1 MSTSIP
7 TVTLE
12 QINSKIIKEQFF
24 NLDGTTLTI
33 CLLTL
38 QNGFVV
44 TGESACAS
52 PEKFNKEIGDRI
64 AKENAVHKIW
74 ALEGYL
80 LKESLYLLGEVVG
93 RLDEVVGKVVN
104 DR

>member
-12 QINSKIIKEQFF
+12 QINSKIVKEQF
-24 NLDGTTLTI
+24 LYPEGTTLTI
-33 CLLTL
+33 CILTL
-38 QNGFVV
+38 QNGFTV

-80 LKESLYLLGEVVG
+80 LKESLYLLGEI
-93 RLDEVVGKVVN
+93 VGKVVN